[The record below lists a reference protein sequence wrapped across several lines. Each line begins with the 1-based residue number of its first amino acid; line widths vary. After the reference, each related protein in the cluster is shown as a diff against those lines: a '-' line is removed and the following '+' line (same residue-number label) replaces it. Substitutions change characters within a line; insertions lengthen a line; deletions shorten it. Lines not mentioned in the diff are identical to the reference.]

1 MTDAPKPDRVIT
13 ARMVRK
19 GEDEKE
25 FDRAFW
31 REQTYTTRLNAAFQ
45 MVVDMALI
53 RGQDVRELRLQ
64 RDVVC
69 LKRRK
74 R

>member
-1 MTDAPKPDRVIT
+1 MTDDPKPDRVIT

-31 REQTYTTRLNAAFQ
+31 REQTYTTRLDAAFQ